1 MPTFLNSAQGGAA
14 PYFYG
19 CDCTKYGMQ
28 CPTPRKVQDH
38 DEPHIYHHNHLL
50 APSQFNN
57 QACMI
62 ASTEGVL
69 PAISLPW
76 DVALLYVP
84 QEHTVYDAHVRVKSN
99 ATMAGMTFD
108 VVALEV
114 DTTVCNNGTIVPGA
128 SVAAAVPAT
137 FAAINAGVNQ
147 TVRSAVGLA
156 SDGYYT
162 GTKGLMY
169 VLRVT
174 ALPSGAGSSKLSEI
188 TGQIGLV
195 LKVADYMDK
204 F

>member
-1 MPTFLNSAQGGAA
+1 MSTFLNSAQGGAA

-28 CPTPRKVQDH
+28 CPAPQKVQDH
-38 DEPHIYHHNHLL
+38 DGPHILHHNHLL
-50 APSQFNN
+50 APSKFNN
-57 QACMI
+57 QSCMI
-62 ASTEGVL
+62 AATESTL

-76 DVALLYVP
+76 DIALLYVP
-84 QEHTVYDAHVRVKSN
+84 QEHTVYDAHLRVKSN
-99 ATMAGMTFD
+99 ATMAGLTFD
-108 VVALEV
+108 VVALEY
-114 DTTVCNNGTIVPGA
+114 DTTVCNNGVMVPGA

-137 FAAINAGVNQ
+137 FAAVNASASQ
-147 TVRSAVGLA
+147 TIRSAVGLA

-162 GTKGLMY
+162 GTKGLLY
-169 VLRVT
+169 VLRIT
-174 ALPSGAGSSKLSEI
+174 ALPSGAGSRPLSEI